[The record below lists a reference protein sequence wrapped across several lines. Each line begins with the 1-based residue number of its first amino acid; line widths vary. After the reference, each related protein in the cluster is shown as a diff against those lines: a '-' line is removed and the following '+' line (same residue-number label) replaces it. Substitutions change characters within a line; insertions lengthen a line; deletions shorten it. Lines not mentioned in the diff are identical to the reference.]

1 MQGETNGPKR
11 RHTPRFVYM
20 YTMSTCSVV
29 YIKLS
34 CCCLS
39 TVSSYEELLYE
50 SSEEEE
56 EEREGRMK
64 KKVVKCSVDVSLE
77 KNALDSQS
85 FLTRSQVPAPSLS
98 GPAASQRCAPLVA
111 HGLGRE
117 AERSL

>member
-1 MQGETNGPKR
+1 M
-11 RHTPRFVYM
+11 
-20 YTMSTCSVV
+20 
-29 YIKLS
+29 
-34 CCCLS
+34 
-39 TVSSYEELLYE
+39 LYE
-50 SSEEEE
+50 SSEEE

-98 GPAASQRCAPLVA
+98 GPVASQRCAPLVA